1 MTVYSRDCKTTI
13 MSVQPAGDGE
23 PGTAAVI
30 DIPSPHTMLLVELPS
45 SGVQGI
51 KFPEGN
57 VGDRVDVF
65 VMSRTTASP
74 SCKLRLWDA
83 DNNNLAGTD
92 EVNALT
98 VGSCFSFTKITPTQ
112 YSSTGFTTP
121 VIGTWVAELNDIR
134 FNYASS

>member
-13 MSVQPAGDGE
+13 MSVQAAGDGE
-23 PGTAAVI
+23 PGTAAAV

-45 SGVQGI
+45 SGVQAI

-57 VGDRVDVF
+57 VGDQVDVF
-65 VMSRTTASP
+65 VVSRTASNP
-74 SCKLRLWDA
+74 NCKLRVWDA

-92 EVNALT
+92 EVNALA
-98 VGSCFSFTKITPTQ
+98 VGNLFSFKKITPAQ
-112 YSSTGFTTP
+112 YSSTGFVTP
-121 VIGTWVAELNDIR
+121 MIGTWLAEIKETR